1 MCAFCIH
8 LQGDGLLKDA
18 KLLQPGQPA
27 WKPRLARLLASGGG
41 NCCSHALRERP
52 SRRLLAYCRTL
63 VHTSAGRGTAGGQWC
78 GSPFAATFL
87 RHPIA
92 FRNCLVPGRRA
103 TALDVSSHA
112 LKVHACA
119 THNVCSVYT
128 CPKYRVSVSS
138 HACACDQFFLLHVL
152 LTTDSTLKKNAH
164 ASSKAS
170 APRIPTTMSIKPY
183 LDRPPVAPTP
193 GATGDRSLSSL
204 CYRVHANGRFVPF
217 ASSHRSPRAPHSSAA
232 HLSTSYTSGA
242 CMRRRLLTLLQ
253 FGCMHASTLTLS
265 VAV

>member
-119 THNVCSVYT
+119 THANVCSVYT

-138 HACACDQFFLLHVL
+138 HACACDHFFLLHVL
-152 LTTDSTLKKNAH
+152 LTTDSTLKKKCARLEQSLRTAH
-164 ASSKAS
+164 PDYDVNKAVSLTDHPATRASVPS
-170 APRIPTTMSIKPY
+170 ATACMQMAALCLSLLPTDPPG
-183 LDRPPVAPTP
+183 RP
-193 GATGDRSLSSL
+193 
-204 CYRVHANGRFVPF
+204 
-217 ASSHRSPRAPHSSAA
+217 SPRR
-232 HLSTSYTSGA
+232 L
-242 CMRRRLLTLLQ
+242 RRSRAYRNLR
-253 FGCMHASTLTLS
+253 
-265 VAV
+265 

>member
-1 MCAFCIH
+1 MGRQVATTGDARCH
-8 LQGDGLLKDA
+8 LLGVVGPRRPVRPAVSELPHGLLIAAVLTQSSSTERSAHVRFLHSSARRPVEGCKT
-18 KLLQPGQPA
+18 PPA
-27 WKPRLARLLASGGG
+27 WSTGLEAEAGSTSRVWRRQLLLS
-41 NCCSHALRERP
+41 CSERERP

-119 THNVCSVYT
+119 THANVCSVYT

-138 HACACDQFFLLHVL
+138 HACAC
-152 LTTDSTLKKNAH
+152 
-164 ASSKAS
+164 
-170 APRIPTTMSIKPY
+170 
-183 LDRPPVAPTP
+183 
-193 GATGDRSLSSL
+193 
-204 CYRVHANGRFVPF
+204 
-217 ASSHRSPRAPHSSAA
+217 
-232 HLSTSYTSGA
+232 
-242 CMRRRLLTLLQ
+242 
-253 FGCMHASTLTLS
+253 
-265 VAV
+265 

>member
-112 LKVHACA
+112 LNVHACA
-119 THNVCSVYT
+119 THANVCSVYT

-138 HACACDQFFLLHVL
+138 HACACDHFFLLHVL
-152 LTTDSTLKKNAH
+152 LTTDSTLKKKCARLEQ
-164 ASSKAS
+164 SLSKAS
-170 APRIPTTMSIKPY
+170 APRIPTT
-183 LDRPPVAPTP
+183 
-193 GATGDRSLSSL
+193 
-204 CYRVHANGRFVPF
+204 
-217 ASSHRSPRAPHSSAA
+217 
-232 HLSTSYTSGA
+232 STM
-242 CMRRRLLTLLQ
+242 CQ
-253 FGCMHASTLTLS
+253 
-265 VAV
+265 

>member
-119 THNVCSVYT
+119 THANVCSVYT

-138 HACACDQFFLLHVL
+138 HACACDHFFLLHAL
-152 LTTDSTLKKNAH
+152 LTTDSTLKKKCARLEQ
-164 ASSKAS
+164 SLLSKAS
-170 APRIPTTMSIKPY
+170 APRIPTT
-183 LDRPPVAPTP
+183 
-193 GATGDRSLSSL
+193 
-204 CYRVHANGRFVPF
+204 
-217 ASSHRSPRAPHSSAA
+217 
-232 HLSTSYTSGA
+232 STM
-242 CMRRRLLTLLQ
+242 CE
-253 FGCMHASTLTLS
+253 
-265 VAV
+265 